1 MKLRSE
7 NLTRAER
14 KMSKYLCLGF
24 SENKIVWEDSG
35 VMFQSREGFEKT
47 LLFLAAAGG
56 MFVPQPGIEPM
67 PPAVE
72 VLSLNHWATREV
84 LGAEIVLLDGYESLL
99 WKSRLK

>member
-1 MKLRSE
+1 V
-7 NLTRAER
+7 
-14 KMSKYLCLGF
+14 SKYLCLGF
-24 SENKIVWEDSG
+24 SESKIVWEDSG

-56 MFVPQPGIEPM
+56 MFVPQPGIKPM

-72 VLSLNHWATREV
+72 VLSLNHWAAREV

-99 WKSRLK
+99 WKSHLK